1 MDEKSPTREIFHPWS
16 ETYPAL
22 LRRAEQQQDPFDDVL
37 VEYLNPTTGGSVR
50 PTVGCYLQLLRPG
63 ARTRAHRETSCAVY
77 RVVQGRGTTMVD
89 NETFEWGPGDFFV
102 VPPRAAHAH
111 SNAGREPAILF
122 SAQDVP
128 MLKALGL
135 YRMEPAT

>member
-1 MDEKSPTREIFHPWS
+1 DEKSPTREIFHPWS

-77 RVVQGRGTTMVD
+77 RVVQGRGTTTVD
-89 NETFEWGPGDFFV
+89 DQTFEWEPGDFFV
-102 VPPRAAHAH
+102 IPPRARHAHA
-111 SNAGREPAILF
+111 NAGAAPAELLPTE
-122 SAQDVP
+122 DVP
-128 MLKALGL
+128 LLRLLPL
-135 YRMEPAT
+135 Y